1 MTAWY
6 EPLLKPKKAGDDEE
20 KEAFVS
26 DSDSRGIVSNIFISI
41 ALMVGAALVMAL
53 FYWAYQKERN
63 LFVTI
68 FASFMFAYALYVTIF
83 VTILR
88 SKFSSV
94 AFRLI
99 LGSSA
104 FVAFMTLMTLIFFAV
119 KTSQKL
125 RGSGSSS
132 GYSGY
137 SSPSPSVSPVVQ
149 DYIGNS
155 DNM

>member
-6 EPLLKPKKAGDDEE
+6 EPLLKPKKAEDDEK

-26 DSDSRGIVSNIFISI
+26 DNDSRNIVSNIFISI
-41 ALMVGAALVMAL
+41 GLMVGAALVMAL

-68 FASFMFAYALYVTIF
+68 FAAFMFAYALYVTIF

-88 SKFSSV
+88 GKFSSV

-125 RGSGSSS
+125 RGSGSNSS
-132 GYSGY
+132 YSGY

-149 DYIGNS
+149 DYIGSN